1 MLDDLNTPKAFA
13 YLYKLIN
20 AFSLKKNNEKI
31 MFKRIILSTGKILGL
46 FQSNPEEWLGYE
58 SKNEISKD
66 INDLIELRNQAR
78 EKKDFLKADEYRE
91 KLKEMGIEIEDNQSG
106 TKWRRK

>member
-1 MLDDLNTPKAFA
+1 MIQESRPQD
-13 YLYKLIN
+13 
-20 AFSLKKNNEKI
+20 EK
-31 MFKRIILSTGKILGL
+31 
-46 FQSNPEEWLGYE
+46 GYE